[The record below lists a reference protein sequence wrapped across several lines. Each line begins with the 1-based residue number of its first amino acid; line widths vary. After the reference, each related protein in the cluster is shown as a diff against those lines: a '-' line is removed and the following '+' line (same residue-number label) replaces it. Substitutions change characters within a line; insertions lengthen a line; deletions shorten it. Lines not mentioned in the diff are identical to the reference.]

1 MDHVSK
7 AKRSEIMAS
16 VRSKDTSPE
25 LTVRS
30 LVHRM
35 GYRFRLHRKDLPGTP
50 DLVFVGLRKVI
61 FIHGCFWHRHIG
73 CKYATEPKTR
83 VKFWQDKFDSNV
95 QRDSRTRRQL
105 NRLGWQVSTVWQC
118 ELKKPERLVKRLG
131 KFLSDS

>member
-7 AKRSEIMAS
+7 TTRSEIMAS

-73 CKYATEPKTR
+73 CKYATDPKTR
-83 VKFWQDKFDSNV
+83 VRFWQAKFDSNV

-105 NRLGWQVSTVWQC
+105 NRLGWRVSTVWQC
-118 ELKKPERLVKRLG
+118 DLKKPERLVKRLA